1 MGADANA
8 RAAGGHTPL
17 PIAAFHDDVT
27 LVNALRA
34 HGAAADARDDDGKT
48 PLAIAEEQGQTHV
61 ARRRRGEMP

>member
-17 PIAAFHDDVT
+17 PIAAFRDDVT

-34 HGAAADARDDDGKT
+34 HGAVADARDDDGKT
-48 PLAIAEEQGQTHV
+48 PLAIAEE
-61 ARRRRGEMP
+61 